1 MAKKYQGNLPGNVNK
16 DAKYSVIG
24 THRDEK
30 IRLIYRLSSRE
41 EALLTTRTHPT
52 LVKMVNDVKEE
63 HADKPGGHFT
73 STSTGTSSCRSASR
87 CITTTLVNTLDTSSS
102 NRAS

>member
-52 LVKMVNDVKEE
+52 LVKMVNDVVK
-63 HADKPGGHFT
+63 A
-73 STSTGTSSCRSASR
+73 RL
-87 CITTTLVNTLDTSSS
+87 I
-102 NRAS
+102 